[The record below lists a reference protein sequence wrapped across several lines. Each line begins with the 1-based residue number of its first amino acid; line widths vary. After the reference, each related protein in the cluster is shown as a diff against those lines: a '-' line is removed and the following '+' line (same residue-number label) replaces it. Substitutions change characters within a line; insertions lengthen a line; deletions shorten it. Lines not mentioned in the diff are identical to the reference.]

1 MTSVAAD
8 SAEQRAARAGRL
20 FPGHCLRLWSE
31 QAVLD
36 LALVGMSV
44 ARMVEVIP
52 EPEIDVYR
60 ALDALQ
66 ERGILTFE

>member
-1 MTSVAAD
+1 M
-8 SAEQRAARAGRL
+8 L
-20 FPGHCLRLWSE
+20 Y
-31 QAVLD
+31 